1 MFSHF
6 VLVLP
11 PVTLLPDQVHPEQ
24 DPLPQRM
31 YTLVAELA
39 TEPVTPETVKSVIGT
54 PVVGVLP
61 SS

>member
-11 PVTLLPDQVHPEQ
+11 PVTLLPDQVQPEQ
-24 DPLPQRM
+24 LPLPQRI

-39 TEPVTPETVKSVIGT
+39 TEPVTPETVNPVIGT

-61 SS
+61 SY